1 MRHRRNFQN
10 NQHFRLIWG
19 VKCSPSA
26 KKRQMR
32 RNNHRFL
39 PISNHGLS
47 YQARAIPRI
56 VRPPEMPVC
65 GDRQSVFIL

>member
-1 MRHRRNFQN
+1 LTKLPGYE
-10 NQHFRLIWG
+10 HFPLIWG
-19 VKCSPSA
+19 FKCSRSTEKP
-26 KKRQMR
+26 QMSR
-32 RNNHRFL
+32 DIRRFL